1 MGGLLDPSANELVE
15 RYYHRVLRFL
25 VRLTGSL
32 PDGEDLT
39 QTTFVLV
46 LERIAEVGSVRD
58 PRAYL
63 MQVAYNTWCRWKRS
77 RSTSQDA
84 LGELRPGPGESQC
97 PAEACL
103 SAEWVRRVRSAF
115 AELPSNHQATLVL
128 IVLEEM
134 SYEEA
139 GAIMA
144 VSRDTI
150 GHVAPATLAPAA
162 QKPDRRTS
170 PVRRTGRFPPVGG
183 GEASSTPI
191 PHPHRRNCIGLRA
204 VVQRLTQNNHL
215 GPICQRTRKTP
226 AKRRHAA

>member
-150 GHVAPATLAPAA
+150 ATW
-162 QKPDRRTS
+162 RRRAL
-170 PVRRTGRFPPVGG
+170 RRLRRRLTDEQVLFAEQADSRQSGG